1 MPKRIPWATLIA
13 ISFAIGLALNSG
25 SRTSCASDPGPRA
38 AVEQYLR
45 AMKEQRFGDAYGVV
59 TAKMTDGKPR
69 EEWAALQA
77 KMFELGGVKLGE
89 IDVRPAVRSQGQDG
103 SCAPEAKVPN
113 VLRAADVLN
122 NQGSTEFETY
132 TVVLEGKTWKVDAQ
146 ETLFDEKDIRQYF
159 PNDPIPA
166 FKDTVPAGK

>member
-13 ISFAIGLALNSG
+13 LSFATGLALNTG
-25 SRTSCASDPGPRA
+25 SRATCASDPGPKA

-45 AMKEQRFGDAYGVV
+45 AMKEQRFSDAYEVV

-89 IDVRPAVRSQGQDG
+89 IDVRPALRVQGQDG

-113 VLRAADVLN
+113 VLRAADALN

-132 TVVLEGKTWKVDAQ
+132 TVVLEGETWKVDAQ
-146 ETLFDEKDIRQYF
+146 ETLFDEKDIRQFF
-159 PNDPIPA
+159 PDDPIPA
-166 FKDTVPAGK
+166 FKDTAPAGK

>member
-13 ISFAIGLALNSG
+13 VAFAIGLALESG
-25 SRTSCASDPGPRA
+25 GKSCAADPGPKA
-38 AVEQYLR
+38 AVERYLR
-45 AMKEQRFGDAYGVV
+45 AMKEQRFDDAYTVV

-69 EEWAALQA
+69 AEWAALQA

-89 IDVRPAVRSQGQDG
+89 IDVRPAVRGQAADG
-103 SCAPEAKVPN
+103 SCAREAKVPN

-132 TVVLEGKTWKVDAQ
+132 TVVLEGDSWKVDAQ

-159 PNDPIPA
+159 PNDPIPT
-166 FKDTVPAGK
+166 FKDTASPAK